1 MLRITMADESTD
13 SLVPPGTNEN
23 GRNTSKSECYQA
35 GDSSNENPT
44 EKSYAANS
52 NQNLVHGYLRASTGS
67 CHDFCKYGKKHL
79 SEEKAKKPLRKRIAK
94 PLLNEHSVQIM
105 VSVEQDKEKVV
116 NHKLPTNTRS
126 RSLELKPSLD
136 SISYFA
142 KTKTS
147 LDEKKV
153 IRNKSF
159 IDTKIHSPA
168 VLSPDKETYLEKP
181 KIPSAAKT
189 DSPKQNAS
197 SGNKPVLLDSKSL
210 SAKNCP
216 SPEPPEIVKSV
227 FFPSK
232 INEVQVT
239 QGSSA
244 DNRTSK
250 AEKTIYQSN
259 HRSSPVKSKPIK
271 VKPLQSSSSDNSD
284 GKREKGR
291 KNSELRTSQN
301 MTRAST
307 LPAKKVMAASC
318 AATSSTKLPII
329 KTAHVISSRKAGNLK
344 LVSHQKDGIRM
355 RTVDK
360 TKTKTSKNEKVS
372 EKILHVIGTES
383 KNKVIQP
390 VLSLPSPL
398 LAESQSHENSSFLS
412 FHEEDK
418 LISDSNECL
427 EIIFKVP
434 TGKESNN
441 RTLGKTK
448 VVVVSEDNKNRT
460 PMKLK
465 FRNGEVMDVQSNN
478 NSLRKVRFRRARV
491 TRPEEGKSD
500 PSRRSFKKTTAVND
514 DKTGEKVTSE
524 KVVLKHQVVLGKKD
538 AEGLLNNV
546 IEQTASKLVASR
558 KSKVKALVGAF
569 ETVISLQEN
578 SNKPSSRAVS

>member
-1 MLRITMADESTD
+1 MLRIIMADESTD
-13 SLVPPGTNEN
+13 SLVPSETNEN

-35 GDSSNENPT
+35 GASSNENPT
-44 EKSYAANS
+44 ENSYAANN
-52 NQNLVHGYLRASTGS
+52 NQNLAPGYLRASTGS

-79 SEEKAKKPLRKRIAK
+79 SEEKAKNSLRKRIAK

-116 NHKLPTNTRS
+116 NHNPLTNTRS
-126 RSLELKPSLD
+126 RSLELKPPLD
-136 SISYFA
+136 SKSYFT
-142 KTKTS
+142 KNKTS
-147 LDEKKV
+147 LDAKKV
-153 IRNKSF
+153 IGNKPF

-181 KIPSAAKT
+181 KVLSDAKT
-189 DSPKQNAS
+189 DSPKQNAP

-216 SPEPPEIVKSV
+216 SPKPPEIVKSV
-227 FFPSK
+227 FFPSEK
-232 INEVQVT
+232 DEVQVT
-239 QGSSA
+239 QCSSA

-250 AEKTIYQSN
+250 AKKTIYLSS
-259 HRSSPVKSKPIK
+259 HCSSPVKSKLIK
-271 VKPLQSSSSDNSD
+271 VKPLQSSSSDNSH
-284 GKREKGR
+284 GKRDKGR
-291 KNSELRTSQN
+291 KNSELSTSQN

-307 LPAKKVMAASC
+307 PPAKKVG
-318 AATSSTKLPII
+318 TLSTTLPII

-344 LVSHQKDGIRM
+344 LVSHPKDGIGM
-355 RTVDK
+355 QTVDK

-372 EKILHVIGTES
+372 EKILHVIETES

-398 LAESQSHENSSFLS
+398 SAESQSRENSSFLS
-412 FHEEDK
+412 SHEEDK

-448 VVVVSEDNKNRT
+448 VVVVSEDNKKRA

-478 NSLRKVRFRRARV
+478 NSLRKVRFRRARS

-500 PSRRSFKKTTAVND
+500 PSRRRFKKATAVND

-538 AEGLLNNV
+538 AQGLLNNV
-546 IEQTASKLVASR
+546 IEQTAIELVASK